1 MWSNAN
7 CTVTLNLDM
16 QSITSDSDSVRW
28 LATTTCKFMKTE
40 YGSLEEAYNDF
51 MAGTRNSEKEVLNK
65 IENAA

>member
-1 MWSNAN
+1 
-7 CTVTLNLDM
+7 
-16 QSITSDSDSVRW
+16 
-28 LATTTCKFMKTE
+28 MKTE